1 MRSMRFFAGAALALT
16 VLWPASA
23 RTEPPAAVPDKV
35 SYARDVLPIFQ
46 QHCVGCHQP
55 AKSGGSYVMTS
66 RDELL
71 KKGESD
77 EPGVVPGKPD
87 ASHIVAQISASDG
100 KPPAMP
106 KNKPPLSPNEIALI
120 SKWIAQGAIDDTPA
134 TARIRIDADHPP
146 AYALPPV
153 ITAVEF
159 SPDGSLLAVSG
170 YHEVLLYKADG
181 SGLLARLIGLSERVQ
196 SLAFSPDGKS
206 LAVAGGSPGRFGEIQ
221 VWDVARRRLK
231 LSHTVTADTLYG
243 ASWSPDGTKI
253 AFGCADNTLRAIEA
267 TSGKQVL
274 FQGAHNDWV
283 LDTAFSREGDYL
295 VSVSRDMT
303 MKLTEVATQ
312 RFIDNVTSITPGVL
326 KGGLQTVARRPL
338 KERKKVV
345 VKPDSGQTALEVGDV
360 TRDRVYDELL
370 IGGSDGTPRLYKMHR
385 EKKRVIGDDAN
396 KVREYEALPGRLWS
410 VAFSSDGER
419 FAASSSNDGKGE
431 VRVYQTGTGQRVCT
445 FEGQKGGVFAVA
457 FRPDG
462 KVVASAGFDG
472 AVRLNDA
479 QTGKLIKEFVGVPV
493 APPGSSS
500 AKK

>member
-1 MRSMRFFAGAALALT
+1 MRSMRFFASTLALA
-16 VLWPASA
+16 VLWPAITCA
-23 RTEPPAAVPDKV
+23 EPPAPVPDKV
-35 SYARDVLPIFQ
+35 SYARDVLPLFQ
-46 QHCVGCHQP
+46 QHCMGCHQP

-71 KKGESD
+71 KLGDSG

-106 KNKPPLSPNEIALI
+106 KNKPPLSPQEIALI

-159 SPDGSLLAVSG
+159 APDGALLAVSG
-170 YHEVLLYKADG
+170 YHEVLLYKPDG

-231 LSHTVTADTLYG
+231 LSHTMTADTLYG

-326 KGGLQTVARRPL
+326 KGGLQTVVRRPL

-385 EKKRVIGDDAN
+385 EKKRIIGDDAN
-396 KVREYEALPGRLWS
+396 KVREYEAMPGRLWS
-410 VAFSSDGER
+410 VAFSPDGER

-431 VRVYQTGTGQRVCT
+431 VRVYQTGNGQRVCT

-493 APPGSSS
+493 APPGASS
-500 AKK
+500 AKN

>member
-1 MRSMRFFAGAALALT
+1 MRSMRFFAVALALA
-16 VLWPASA
+16 VLWPAITRAES
-23 RTEPPAAVPDKV
+23 PAVPDKV

-46 QHCVGCHQP
+46 QHCMGCHQP

-66 RDELL
+66 REELL
-71 KKGESD
+71 KMGDSGEV
-77 EPGVVPGKPD
+77 GVVPGKPD
-87 ASHIVAQISASDG
+87 ASHVVAQISASDG
-100 KPPAMP
+100 MPPAMP
-106 KNKPPLSPNEIALI
+106 KNKPPLSAHEIALI
-120 SKWIAQGAIDDTPA
+120 TKWIAQGAIDDTPA
-134 TARIRIDADHPP
+134 TARVRIDADHPP
-146 AYALPPV
+146 AYTLPPV

-181 SGLLARLIGLSERVQ
+181 SGLVARLIGLSERVQ

-231 LSHTVTADTLYG
+231 LSHTVTGDTLYG
-243 ASWSPDGTKI
+243 TSWSPDGTKI
-253 AFGCADNTLRAIEA
+253 AFGCADNTLRVIEA
-267 TSGKQVL
+267 TGGKQVL

-312 RFIDNVTSITPGVL
+312 RFIDNITSITPGAL

-385 EKKRVIGDDAN
+385 EKKRIIGDDAN
-396 KVREYEALPGRLWS
+396 KVREYEAMPGRLWA

-431 VRVYQTGTGQRVCT
+431 VRVYQTGNGQRVCT

-462 KVVASAGFDG
+462 KVVVSAGFDG
-472 AVRLNDA
+472 MVRLNDA